1 MPTDH
6 NEHRLDT
13 TQRSLDVVEFIQD
26 QDGATM
32 AEITDALDLVKST
45 TYKHLQTLRHN
56 GYLVKEGEQYH
67 IGLKFYNLGG
77 YARSRK
83 KQHKIAIETTRELAN
98 ETREEV
104 DMVVEND
111 GRGLILEESYHP
123 EHRYAASDGG
133 MGDREYHSGTYYHLH
148 CTASGKALLATMSD
162 ERVAEISDR
171 WGLPR
176 RTENTI
182 TSQAELFDEL
192 EAIRERGF
200 AYSDGEAVN
209 GLRAVGYPVRGINDD
224 VVCAISLFGPSYRMT
239 DNRFRTE
246 IPNILKSSVERLER
260 TISEELTPGDR

>member
-6 NEHRLDT
+6 NDNILDT
-13 TQRSLDVVEFIQD
+13 TQRSLDIVEFIQD
-26 QDGATM
+26 QNGATM
-32 AEITDALDLVKST
+32 ADITAELDLVKST

-56 GYLVKEGEQYH
+56 GYVVKEGEQYH

-83 KQHKIAIETTRELAN
+83 KQHKLAIETTRELAN

-133 MGDREYHSGTYYHLH
+133 MGNQEYHSGTYYHLH
-148 CTASGKALLATMSD
+148 CTASGKALLATMSK
-162 ERVAEISDR
+162 ERVNEIVDR

-182 TSQAELFDEL
+182 TSKTELFDEL
-192 EAIRERGF
+192 KDIKQRGF
-200 AYSDGEAVN
+200 AYSDEEAVE
-209 GLRAVGYPVRGINDD
+209 GLRAVGHRVKGVSGNTI
-224 VVCAISLFGPSYRMT
+224 CAISLFGPSYRMT
-239 DNRFRTE
+239 DTRFRKE
-246 IPNILKSSVERLER
+246 IPKILRSSVETLEEKILNEM
-260 TISEELTPGDR
+260 TSEY